1 MGGRLWRDGSKRGW
15 HGRKKPEKR
24 GFMAAFITKP
34 ERKQGIAAA
43 EVLWRVASA
52 QGKARE
58 KIFLL

>member
-1 MGGRLWRDGSKRGW
+1 MERRLQKRLAREKKA
-15 HGRKKPEKR
+15 RKA
-24 GFMAAFITKP
+24 GIYAAFITKP